1 MAFAGCILDALSS
14 RFGNAWR
21 QALCG
26 AVGQLSYDLP
36 VGYDVSQRLVSPDL
50 VVLAALTLAHDFV
63 DDRSWSN
70 GRWAEIEGS
79 GRFGAAD
86 IECTK
91 MCILQ
96 DMDYALFRINEDMV
110 LRGLRDLQRACDVS
124 CPLGSLAKTDS
135 NVDICEEQKPRL
147 SLSTGSLGVA
157 VWVHGV
163 QTPEPSP

>member
-1 MAFAGCILDALSS
+1 M
-14 RFGNAWR
+14 
-21 QALCG
+21 G
-26 AVGQLSYDLP
+26 ASGQLSYDLP
-36 VGYDVSQRLVSPDL
+36 VGYDVSQRSVSPDL
-50 VVLAALTLAHDFV
+50 VVLAALALAHDFI

-79 GRFGAAD
+79 GRFAAAD
-86 IECTK
+86 LECTK
-91 MCILQ
+91 MCILR

-110 LRGLRDLQRACDVS
+110 IRGLRDLQRAYDVI
-124 CPLGSLAKTDS
+124 CPMGSAVRKNSTAGE
-135 NVDICEEQKPRL
+135 CEERKPRL